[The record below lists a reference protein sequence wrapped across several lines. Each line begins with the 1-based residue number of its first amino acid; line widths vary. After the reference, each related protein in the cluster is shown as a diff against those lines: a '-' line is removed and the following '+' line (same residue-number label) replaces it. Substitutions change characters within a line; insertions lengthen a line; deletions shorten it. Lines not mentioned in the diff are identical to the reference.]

1 MLFAFKVSPL
11 FHFDLLPFGDQPTGS
26 RPTHQTL
33 LGCSA
38 REGPQIVAQEA
49 CSGPGFLQRAL
60 YVSAAICSAFFPWT
74 GQVLWDARSL
84 SPPAEALPTALEKQ
98 GGKKKWSFS
107 GTSLE
112 EIASVYLKVMTGVDP
127 RKTTTNKNSL
137 FSSKDPA
144 SSILESL
151 SCSLCELRLSLLLH
165 TTKITKDRGQQIL

>member
-26 RPTHQTL
+26 RPTHQTP

-60 YVSAAICSAFFPWT
+60 YVSAAICSAFSPWT

-84 SPPAEALPTALEKQ
+84 SPPAESLPTAPEKQ
-98 GGKKKWSFS
+98 GGKKKRSFS

-127 RKTTTNKNSL
+127 WKTTTNKTKQPLL
-137 FSSKDPA
+137 FQGSCLLSPGITVLQFMWA
-144 SSILESL
+144 QAESPNN
-151 SCSLCELRLSLLLH
+151 
-165 TTKITKDRGQQIL
+165 